1 MNEPGPPKDASAAS
15 AAGGPG
21 RAPFPPGE
29 LAEASELLRAL
40 LRLDTS
46 NPPGNERPA
55 AELLARRLAELGLEP
70 VFAGRDPERPNL
82 VAKWESDPSRRRARP
97 IVLSCHLDT
106 VPADPERWTHPPFS
120 GHHDG
125 EQIWGRG
132 AIDMKGFAVMAFAAL
147 ARLRREGLALDRDLI
162 FAAVCDEEA
171 GTRLGSDWLVR
182 ERPDL
187 LGGEPEYVINE
198 VGGFTVHLRGRRYY
212 PVQVAEKGVAWLRLT
227 VEGVPGH
234 SSLPSPASAVASLA
248 RAIEAIHSAR
258 LPWHPSEEARRY
270 LDGFAAPRGGLARRA
285 ASLLARPGIGPRLL
299 PLLVP
304 EPSRRRVLEA
314 LLRNTAT
321 PTALRSANPINVLP
335 ASVSVDIDG
344 RLAPGQSA
352 AGLVAEL
359 ERIVRPLCGAQAR
372 FEILHQSPPV
382 GFSTETPLY
391 RAIVGALE
399 AADPGCHVV
408 PSLIPGFTD
417 SRNYARLGA
426 QCYGFYPL
434 RLPPEL
440 DFAALF
446 HGDDERIP
454 EAGFHWGIRTLT
466 EMLRGFLSAR
476 PGS

>member
-1 MNEPGPPKDASAAS
+1 MNEPAPPPETHGASGPE
-15 AAGGPG
+15 
-21 RAPFPPGE
+21 APTFPAKE
-29 LAEASELLRAL
+29 LAEASALLRELLRI
-40 LRLDTS
+40 DTS

-55 AELLARRLAELGLEP
+55 AELLGRRLADLGLEP

-82 VAKWESDPSRRRARP
+82 VATWRADPSRRTARP
-97 IVLSCHLDT
+97 LVLSCHLDT

-120 GHHDG
+120 GHYDG

-147 ARLRREGLALDRDLI
+147 ARLRREGIALDRDLV

-182 ERPDL
+182 ERPEL
-187 LGGEPEYVINE
+187 LGGDPEYVINE
-198 VGGFTVHLRGRRYY
+198 VGGFTVHLQGRRYY

-227 VEGVPGH
+227 VDGVPGH
-234 SSLPSPASAVASLA
+234 SSLPAPASAVAALA
-248 RAIEAIHSAR
+248 RAIATIDSTR

-270 LDGFAAPRGGLARRA
+270 LDGFAAPRGPLARRV
-285 ASLLARPGIGPRLL
+285 ASLLALPGLGPRLL

-304 EPSRRRVLEA
+304 EPSRRAVLEA

-321 PTALRSANPINVLP
+321 PTALRSSNPINVLP

-344 RLAPGQSA
+344 RLAPGQTA
-352 AGLVAEL
+352 ADLVAEL
-359 ERIVRPLCGAQAR
+359 ERIAQPACQGRAR
-372 FEILHQSPPV
+372 FTILHESPPV
-382 GFSTETPLY
+382 AFSLETPLY
-391 RAIVGALE
+391 RAIAAALE
-399 AADPGCHVV
+399 DADPGCHVV

-434 RLPPEL
+434 RLPPDL

-446 HGDDERIP
+446 HGHDERIP
-454 EAGFHWGIRTLT
+454 EAGFHWGIRTLANL
-466 EMLRGFLSAR
+466 LRKFLSAT
-476 PGS
+476 PE